1 MVGGGGFRVP
11 QMFQAL
17 AADPGGLI
25 TDLTL
30 VDIDQRRLDVVMS
43 VIRGLAANGP
53 DGVAAGASIA
63 VGQEAD
69 STPPGTTAS
78 GQPALET
85 GHGTPPGTTASGR
98 PTIEPAR
105 GPRVTATTD
114 LAAALPGADFV
125 FTAIRE
131 GGTAGRA
138 ADEEIALAHGLL
150 GQETVGPGGMAYAI
164 RTIPVAR
171 TIAAMIAQY
180 APEAWVINFTNPA
193 GIITQ
198 AMRESLEGRVIG
210 ICDTPIGLVNRIADV
225 TGATVTSFDYA
236 GLNHLGWLRGV
247 RGVLPHEGGG
257 ARLTHGLGAAGA
269 RAGAAEVDLLA
280 RVLDD
285 DALLSQIEE
294 ARLFGHDI
302 IRSIGALPNEY
313 LFYYWH
319 QREAIARLAGRQT
332 RGRQLVGQQGSFYEE
347 AAADPGRASELWQS
361 ALAEREE
368 TYGSETRDD
377 PQARRDSHEIA
388 LGGYQ
393 KVALQLMR
401 VLAGAEPP
409 TRMILNIRNDHCG
422 TRAIEQ
428 LPHSAVVEIA
438 CEVSADGVRPAPA
451 GPLSDD
457 LMGLAVQIKGCDE
470 LLLAATAHHDPVLA
484 LRAFATHPLV
494 DSLEAA
500 RALLAEYCEQQPA
513 IAAAL
518 GAQP

>member
-1 MVGGGGFRVP
+1 MRIVADQVQLTVPATSANLGAGFDSLGLALELRDRVSVRAIAGPTRVTVRGEGAGRLPDGEDHLVVRAIRVGLEFCGAP
-11 QMFQAL
+11 QVGLSVTCHNVIPHARGMGSS
-17 AADPGGLI
+17 AAAA
-25 TDLTL
+25 
-30 VDIDQRRLDVVMS
+30 VV
-43 VIRGLAANGP
+43 GLAA
-53 DGVAAGASIA
+53 
-63 VGQEAD
+63 
-69 STPPGTTAS
+69 
-78 GQPALET
+78 
-85 GHGTPPGTTASGR
+85 
-98 PTIEPAR
+98 
-105 GPRVTATTD
+105 
-114 LAAALPGADFV
+114 
-125 FTAIRE
+125 
-131 GGTAGRA
+131 
-138 ADEEIALAHGLL
+138 
-150 GQETVGPGGMAYAI
+150 
-164 RTIPVAR
+164 
-171 TIAAMIAQY
+171 
-180 APEAWVINFTNPA
+180 
-193 GIITQ
+193 
-198 AMRESLEGRVIG
+198 
-210 ICDTPIGLVNRIADV
+210 
-225 TGATVTSFDYA
+225 
-236 GLNHLGWLRGV
+236 
-247 RGVLPHEGGG
+247 
-257 ARLTHGLGAAGA
+257 A
-269 RAGAAEVDLLA
+269 RALVSEPDA
-280 RVLDD
+280 LDD

-319 QREAIARLAGRQT
+319 QREAMARLAGRQT